1 MGFFNNVF
9 PPPEFEQRVE
19 KYAHM
24 LAELSP
30 DSVSTA
36 KRQLY
41 GDLLHTNVGE
51 AIEQSK
57 VLIGELMARPDYAEG
72 VAAFLEK
79 RRPRFVR

>member
-1 MGFFNNVF
+1 
-9 PPPEFEQRVE
+9 
-19 KYAHM
+19 M
-24 LAELSP
+24 LAELSA

-41 GDLLHTNVGE
+41 GDLLHSNVRE

-57 VLIGELMARPDYAEG
+57 VLIAESMSRPDYAEG
-72 VAAFLEK
+72 VTAFLEK